1 MVDELQ
7 EDLLEAGLQGNHG
20 ADATPC
26 GGDGGDELGSRIAV
40 VQSDEHRTVVGVHD
54 RAEPLDHGDQ
64 PLLDGSPVDGRPED
78 EVAAWLN
85 RVTINLALNR
95 VRAAKRHDARVA
107 AHGQAVGPDRPETP
121 EDVVTRDDERRRV
134 RAVLAGLPERQA
146 VALLL
151 RHSGHSYAEI
161 AAALGVAAGSV
172 GVLLARGERAFRRD
186 WETDHD

>member
-1 MVDELQ
+1 MTDSPFADHYPRLTALAARVVDQRATAE
-7 EDLLEAGLQGNHG
+7 EVA
-20 ADATPC
+20 ADA
-26 GGDGGDELGSRIAV
+26 LAR
-40 VQSDEHRTVVGVHD
+40 
-54 RAEPLDHGDQ
+54 
-64 PLLDGSPVDGRPED
+64 LDGSPVEGRPED

-161 AAALGVAAGSV
+161 AAALGVAAGPV

-186 WETDHD
+186 WETDDD